1 MKVKEILE
9 ELLVYHKLCQQ
20 KCRKS
25 LGLTTFRK
33 TKVQDL
39 SDADKLKRVIR
50 GKRLL
55 RFLTVANINKTFFT
69 DEKLVKLNQP
79 GNTQNDRAYAT
90 KKGEISTERMVVKRK
105 TFPKIW

>member
-1 MKVKEILE
+1 M
-9 ELLVYHKLCQQ
+9 
-20 KCRKS
+20 
-25 LGLTTFRK
+25 
-33 TKVQDL
+33 

-79 GNTQNDRAYAT
+79 GNTQNDRVYAT